1 MLCTKLFHIDISDPF
16 CMMSPV
22 SRCVWKTESHSAE
35 SKGDSGEM
43 SFSNKMVEIRLICPL
58 AVVKS
63 LW

>member
-1 MLCTKLFHIDISDPF
+1 MLCTKLFHTDISDPF

-22 SRCVWKTESHSAE
+22 SHCVWKTESHSTE
-35 SKGDSGEM
+35 SKGDGSEM

-58 AVVKS
+58 AVVKP